1 MHVWIASVD
10 APTLHLDSLAAML
23 SPDER
28 QRAASF
34 HFEKHQ
40 RRYIAAHAALREI
53 LSLYLGKSAADVV
66 FTWNGFGKPFLY
78 DAEGKDELSFNL
90 SHSGELALAAFV
102 RARSIGA
109 DVEFMRPIR
118 DFERIAADHFT
129 PQECALL
136 EQTPI
141 ASREHMFYTFWT
153 RKEAYI
159 KAIGKG
165 LSIPL
170 TSVDTSMPEGVAG
183 RRIER
188 APDAPQVASW
198 WLSDLVV
205 PSGYAG
211 ALVVEEGFDR
221 VCYRHWPG

>member
-10 APTLHLDSLAAML
+10 APTLHLDSLAATL
-23 SPDER
+23 STDER
-28 QRAASF
+28 QQAASF
-34 HFEKHQ
+34 HFEKHR

-53 LSLYLGKSAADVV
+53 LSRYLGKPAADIV
-66 FTWNGFGKPFLY
+66 FTQNRFGKPFLY

-102 RARSIGA
+102 RGRSIGA
-109 DVEFMRPIR
+109 DVEFMRPVR

-136 EQTPI
+136 AQAAI
-141 ASREHMFYTFWT
+141 AGKEHAFYTFWT

-170 TSVDTSMPEGVAG
+170 TSIDTLIPAGAAG
-183 RRIER
+183 RRVER

-205 PSGYAG
+205 PKGYAG

-221 VCYRHWPG
+221 LCYRYWPG

>member
-1 MHVWIASVD
+1 MD
-10 APTLHLDSLAAML
+10 APALQFDSLAAML
-23 SPDER
+23 SAEER
-28 QRAASF
+28 QRAAGF
-34 HFEKHQ
+34 HFEKHR

-53 LSLYLGKSAADVV
+53 LSGYLGKSASDIV
-66 FTWNGFGKPFLY
+66 FTRNGFGKPFLY
-78 DAEGKDELSFNL
+78 DAEGNGELSFNL

-102 RARSIGA
+102 RGRSIGA
-109 DVEFMRPIR
+109 DVEFMRPMR
-118 DFERIAADHFT
+118 DFELIAADHFT
-129 PQECALL
+129 QQERALL
-136 EQTPI
+136 EQAATGRKGH
-141 ASREHMFYTFWT
+141 AFYTCWT

-170 TSVDTSMPEGVAG
+170 TSVDTSIPEGAGG

-188 APDAPQVASW
+188 TPDAPQAASW

-221 VCYRHWPG
+221 VCYRYWPG